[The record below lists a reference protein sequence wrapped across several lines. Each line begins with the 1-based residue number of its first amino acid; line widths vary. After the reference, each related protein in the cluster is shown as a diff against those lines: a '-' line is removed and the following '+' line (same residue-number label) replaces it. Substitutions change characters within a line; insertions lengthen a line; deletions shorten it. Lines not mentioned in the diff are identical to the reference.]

1 MFIALAKFFREKQDL
16 HVYIGEDA
24 NENKFSLASS
34 PIYTC
39 RSCFSRKNL
48 ANAKSG
54 ISSKKLCDEIMING
68 CTVINLLSE
77 YNT

>member
-34 PIYTC
+34 PIYTYWA
-39 RSCFSRKNL
+39 RK
-48 ANAKSG
+48 ATSA
-54 ISSKKLCDEIMING
+54 M
-68 CTVINLLSE
+68 
-77 YNT
+77 